1 MLLKHD
7 VFITLVPHKIII
19 FNVLRAERMNYSQHG
34 IFNFSPSLFI
44 SLVPEKFK
52 QSGADMMEATGLS
65 LIDSKRRKGGGY
77 NKQSLSRRVFKSIR
91 CQGKSIF
98 HSSRKHQTIVESGLD
113 QRFSAS
119 QPNIRIDSDAVTTIS
134 VESCGIVEHR
144 VGSAPSSLL
153 HQPLGNVMPGSS
165 LQPNEDL
172 TPDSPSSLWRRSQAR
187 HNTVIRR
194 VETIHSSPLPRHVMA
209 PAFENSDLSGDGQ
222 EMELAPRLGPRQ
234 VQIRLREGRS
244 LVVRDRG
251 GTSDPY
257 VKFKLGG
264 KIVYKSRIIYKN
276 LNPVWNECFT
286 ITVEQLPEN
295 MMVKVF
301 DHDIGMPDDFMGS
314 SILEMVNFEPDWTEV
329 CLKLEDVRSFEK
341 DMGEIVLD
349 VRLAPAAHV
358 VKDTATIT
366 EYLPVKQS
374 FKLSDIQRK
383 SQLWS
388 GIASVTLI
396 EGRDIQLSGE
406 SLLGDPFVKF
416 RLCGQKYKSKTVPRS
431 SNPQWREQFELHLY
445 KDRGTTLDI
454 EVWLKVS
461 GFNRRDECIGRCQVD
476 LLEIERER
484 THKMELTLTENTGS
498 LLLLLTL
505 TASCSVSITEL
516 TACPLEDPNERA
528 AIVNRYAL
536 TRSFQCMDDVGF
548 LQVKVIRAEGLMAA
562 DVTGK
567 SDPFCV
573 VELDNDRLL
582 THTVYKTL
590 NPQWNKV
597 FTFNIRDFH
606 SVLEVTVY
614 DEDRDRSVDFLGK
627 IAIPVLSIK
636 NGEHKALA
644 LKNKHLTG
652 CTKGIVHLEMDVIFN
667 PIKASLRTFR
677 PKEIKYLEAEPKLS
691 KQLML
696 KNFSRA
702 RGCVMAVV
710 GAIQY
715 VNSCFRWEC
724 PQRSFAA
731 FLIFLV
737 AVWNFDLYM
746 VPLVLLLLLGKNYLL
761 LTTTKDGGFPVEVDC
776 VMMEDEEEDDEK
788 DDKDSE
794 RKGLI
799 DKLHAMQ
806 EVCISVQNMLGQLA
820 SLGERVKNTFNWTTP
835 FLSWLAVAVLA
846 TVTLILYMIPLRY
859 IILIWGINKFT
870 KKLRNPDQI
879 NNNEVLDFLSRVP
892 SDVQRV
898 QYRELKPEA
907 TSSPAKKKKN
917 TTV

>member
-1 MLLKHD
+1 
-7 VFITLVPHKIII
+7 
-19 FNVLRAERMNYSQHG
+19 
-34 IFNFSPSLFI
+34 
-44 SLVPEKFK
+44 
-52 QSGADMMEATGLS
+52 MMEATGLT
-65 LIDSKRRKGGGY
+65 DSKRRKGAGY

-91 CQGKSIF
+91 CQGKSLF
-98 HSSRKHQTIVESGLD
+98 HSSHKHQTIVEGLD

-119 QPNIRIDSDAVTTIS
+119 QPNIRIDSDAATTIS
-134 VESCGIVEHR
+134 VGSCSIVEHR

-153 HQPLGNVMPGSS
+153 HQHCGNVMPESS
-165 LQPNEDL
+165 LQPSEDL

-187 HNTVIRR
+187 HSTFSRR

-209 PAFENSDLSGDGQ
+209 SASASENSDLSCPILFSPSQSLLAHETNSTPIEFKTKVDGQ

-234 VQIRLREGRS
+234 VRIRLREGRS

-251 GTSDPY
+251 GASDPY

-264 KIVYKSRIIYKN
+264 KIVHKSRIIYKN

-286 ITVEQLPEN
+286 VTVEKLPEN

-314 SILEMVNFEPDWTEV
+314 AILEMVNLEPDWTEV
-329 CLKLEDVRSFEK
+329 CLKLEDVRSLEE

-349 VRLAPAAHV
+349 VRLAPAT
-358 VKDTATIT
+358 D
-366 EYLPVKQS
+366 S
-374 FKLSDIQRK
+374 FRLSDIHRK

-388 GIASVTLI
+388 GIVSVTLI
-396 EGRDIQLSGE
+396 EGRDIQLSGD
-406 SLLGDPFVKF
+406 SLLGGDPFVKF
-416 RLCGQKYKSKTVPRS
+416 RLCGSKYKSKTVPRG

-445 KDRGTTLDI
+445 QDRGTTLDI

-461 GFNRRDECIGRCQVD
+461 GFSRRDECIGRCQVD

-484 THKMELTLTENTGS
+484 THRMELTLTENTGS
-498 LLLLLTL
+498 LLILLTL
-505 TASCSVSITEL
+505 TASCTVSITEL
-516 TACPLEDPNERA
+516 SACPLEDPKERA

-536 TRSFQCMDDVGF
+536 ARSFQSMNDVGF

-652 CTKGIVHLEMDVIFN
+652 CTKGIVHLEMDVICN

-710 GAIQY
+710 GAIQF
-715 VNSCFRWEC
+715 VNSCFQWEC

-746 VPLVLLLLLGKNYLL
+746 LPLILLLLLGRNYLL
-761 LTTTKDGGFPVEVDC
+761 LTRTNDGGFPVEVDC
-776 VMMEDEEEDDEK
+776 VMMEDEEEEEEK

-806 EVCISVQNMLGQLA
+806 EVCISVQNMLGKLA

-835 FLSWLAVAVLA
+835 FLSWLAVVLLA
-846 TVTLILYMIPLRY
+846 TVTLILYMIPFRY
-859 IILIWGINKFT
+859 IVLIWGINKFT

-907 TSSPAKKKKN
+907 ISSPAKKKKS
-917 TTV
+917 TAV